1 MISSFQSIARR
12 KKLPRAGQVIL
23 GALLAQYAWCA
34 SDQQPEITLSLN
46 DQLIEAEVA
55 YTEAARMHG
64 LAHHQMLPENR
75 GMLFAFR
82 QPGLYGMWMRN
93 TSIPLSVAFLDEQ
106 GVIINIAVMEPNTS
120 TRHFPDR
127 PAKYALEVNR
137 GWFAA
142 RGIKTGM
149 QVAGI
154 KHAPPA
160 E

>member
-1 MISSFQSIARR
+1 MISSLQRIARKIEFR
-12 KKLPRAGQVIL
+12 RAGHIIL
-23 GALLAQYAWCA
+23 GASLAQHTWGA
-34 SDQQPEITLSLN
+34 SDQQFEITLSLN
-46 DQLIEAEVA
+46 DQFIEAEVA
-55 YTEAARMHG
+55 HTEATRMQG
-64 LAHHQMLPENR
+64 LASHQMLPENR

-106 GVIINIAVMEPNTS
+106 GVIINIAVMEPNTL

-149 QVAGI
+149 QVVGI